1 MPLESRTRMVS
12 FRLTSEEY
20 ERFRQLCFARGLRNV
35 SELVRAAVN
44 HLLTEPAHHHPAAPS
59 FESRLAHLEDRLQS
73 LALAVETLHHPD
85 AATPPPEPLRHAAAR

>member
-1 MPLESRTRMVS
+1 MPIESRTRMVS

-44 HLLTEPAHHHPAAPS
+44 HMLTEPALPHPTAHS
-59 FESRLAHLEDRLQS
+59 VESRLSHLEERLQS
-73 LALAVETLHHPD
+73 LALLVEALNQSGDP
-85 AATPPPEPLRHAAAR
+85 AAQPQPIRQAAAR